1 MTAEL
6 ITPRDTSLEA
16 LQEYIADCASVVR
29 DKDPKS
35 PAKLW
40 DRLLKESFGGT
51 ASRVLE
57 YIPCTI
63 NVMSNQEELDCTS
76 QRFGFISFSDEAY
89 DYDTY
94 RTTMRELLNWGW
106 TVEQCLE
113 VVDFSDYRTFK
124 CMAPYFIYGQLSTH
138 NQITSV
144 SHSQRYGV
152 CDRGYWMPP
161 EALSEYDNQA
171 QWSSS
176 IYRMTPG
183 ELKNH
188 MKALGVVRKEVW
200 DRGADLLQNRVFT
213 LGGYTSNSNAFPHFI
228 DQRLDSHTQLETR
241 QFTQLIKD
249 QLDV

>member
-40 DRLLKESFGGT
+40 DRLLTESFGNT
-51 ASRVLE
+51 ASRVFE

-63 NVMSNQEELDCTS
+63 SNKDSGLHS
-76 QRFGFISFSDEAY
+76 QYFGFFTDIADPDA
-89 DYDTY
+89 TY
-94 RTTMRELLNWGW
+94 CTTMRELLNWGW

-161 EALSEYDNQA
+161 ELDTPEGYGLSQSN
-171 QWSSS
+171 W
-176 IYRMTPG
+176 
-183 ELKNH
+183 NH
-188 MKALGVVRKEVW
+188 MVETLSPIKLKGYMKDYYVRKEVW
-200 DRGADLLQNRVFT
+200 DRGADLLQNRVF
-213 LGGYTSNSNAFPHFI
+213 LPRRVYFK
-228 DQRLDSHTQLETR
+228 L
-241 QFTQLIKD
+241 
-249 QLDV
+249 